1 MSYISHYSKWH
12 NHNDPVYVEY
22 MIRKFEKAF
31 GDYLPI
37 NKEAE
42 ILEIGCANGM
52 ALFALKR
59 FGYTNTTGIEFNS
72 ELVDIARSFSLNI
85 INSDAIE
92 YVTKTNKKFDFIY
105 LFDVLEH
112 FDVTQISVFLMNV
125 YKLLNENGK
134 LMLIT
139 PNATSPA
146 GSYFRYIDWTHQ
158 TSFTPTSISYLLE
171 EAGFRSITV
180 MDDSLIKE
188 AKREDFEYEESY
200 NKAKIQSD
208 RARLYESFAR
218 WEMSSMFGS
227 SPYNLLI
234 APNMKVVAVK
244 DSSISLVDLKVIS
257 DDNIFDFGQLVNDVD
272 ELRAAVGELR
282 TDVQTT
288 SQRMKNELF
297 TVVNIVDGVQAMQ
310 DKLTAEVN
318 NSNNT
323 LNNIILELNYSNKIQ
338 SNTVLLNLYKY
349 NMNRKQKSLL
359 WKIKFKFKYK
369 KQKRLI
375 EDSELFDIDYYITKY
390 PDVKASGIE
399 PIYHYLCF
407 GAYEGRNPSSEFLT
421 DEYIISNPELNITY
435 INPLIHFIKR

>member
-92 YVTKTNKKFDFIY
+92 YVAKTNKKFDFIY